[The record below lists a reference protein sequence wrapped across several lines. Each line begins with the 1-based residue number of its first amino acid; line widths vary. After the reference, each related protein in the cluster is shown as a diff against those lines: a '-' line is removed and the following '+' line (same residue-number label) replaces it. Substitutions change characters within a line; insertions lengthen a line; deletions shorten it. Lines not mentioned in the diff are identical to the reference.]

1 MYAIGGLKRT
11 SAWSYALR
19 DGLFEVTN
27 KDQLKVSVDLG

>member
-19 DGLFEVTN
+19 DGLFDVTP
-27 KDQLKVSVDLG
+27 KDQLKLTVDIG